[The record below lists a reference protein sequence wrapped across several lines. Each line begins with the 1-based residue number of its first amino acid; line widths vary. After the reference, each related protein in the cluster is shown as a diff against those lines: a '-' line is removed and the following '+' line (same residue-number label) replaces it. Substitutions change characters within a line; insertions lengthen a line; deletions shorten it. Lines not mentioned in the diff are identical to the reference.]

1 LTWSLVSWGSPHSW
15 EIADIRKGLIVL
27 GSDLAF
33 ESIISGGGVT
43 LQIGYVTPIIVVLCR
58 GRKILPDRPNF
69 DLGKWGYAIN
79 IVSVLWSM
87 LVIISKIMSHAG
99 SCGFGT
105 DAIFLVYLCPL
116 YVPVTIPN
124 IDYMNWSCVIVG
136 ATILFPGI
144 YWIWRARHRYIKE
157 GNSVLE
163 DNVVFIDGVAVAGKD
178 ALGARARKG
187 EALIIDRGFSSEVQ
201 EVR

>member
-1 LTWSLVSWGSPHSW
+1 LVSWGSPHSW

>member
-1 LTWSLVSWGSPHSW
+1 
-15 EIADIRKGLIVL
+15 
-27 GSDLAF
+27 
-33 ESIISGGGVT
+33 VT

-69 DLGKWGYAIN
+69 DLGKWGYPIN
-79 IVSVLWSM
+79 IVSVLWSI
-87 LVIISKIMSHAG
+87 LVIISKSSPIRTVGVGVYAG
-99 SCGFGT
+99 
-105 DAIFLVYLCPL
+105 ALVYLCPL

-144 YWIWRARHRYIKE
+144 YWVWRARHRYIKE

-163 DNVVFIDGVAVAGKD
+163 DNVVFIDGIAVAGKD
-178 ALGARARKG
+178 ALGSRARKG
-187 EALIIDRGFSSEVQ
+187 VAVVVDRGLGNEIQ
-201 EVR
+201 EIR